1 MNVDKLN
8 MDVLAF
14 GAHPDDIE
22 IFCSGTIRK
31 LIKHGKKCAV
41 VDLTEAERST
51 RGNVELR
58 KEESLA
64 SNKIL
69 GLEHRINLGITDAN
83 IELNWENKLK
93 IIYAIRKY
101 KPNTILCPYF
111 DCRHPDHENTGKLL
125 REAFHNSGLVK
136 IETYDNDEKQ
146 SPHRATHLFCYMEMV
161 EFVPSFVVDITDEFE
176 DKMKA
181 ILSFKSQFFTE
192 YDPTTQTFLT
202 QKNFI
207 PLMEAR
213 ARYWGFKIGKTYGEP
228 YFSQKPIPITD
239 MDFFG
244 E

>member
-1 MNVDKLN
+1 MNI
-8 MDVLAF
+8 DVLAF

-58 KEESLA
+58 KEETLA
-64 SNKIL
+64 SNQVL
-69 GLEHRINLGITDAN
+69 GLEHRLNLGIPDAN

-93 IIYAIRKY
+93 VIYAIRKY
-101 KPNTILCPYF
+101 KPTTILCPYL
-111 DCRHPDHENTGKLL
+111 DCRHPDHEKTGRLL
-125 REAFHNSGLVK
+125 KEAFHNSGLIK

-146 SPHRATHLFCYMEMV
+146 SPHKATNIFYYMEMID
-161 EFVPSFVVDITDEFE
+161 FTPSFVVDITDEFE
-176 DKMKA
+176 DKMKS

-192 YDPTTQTFLT
+192 YDPATQTFLT

-207 PLMEAR
+207 QYLEAR
-213 ARYWGFKIGKTYGEP
+213 ARYWGFKIGKTFGEP
-228 YFSQKPIPITD
+228 YLCPKPIPITD
-239 MDFFG
+239 MEFFSK
-244 E
+244 